1 MCGIIYRHPNGDLI
15 ERFIEYLS
23 SVADRIN
30 QENKTS
36 IILGDFNIDLLNL
49 ESHLASTAHSFLNT
63 LGSHFFQP
71 YILQPTRITDHSA
84 SLIDNIFFNS
94 IEPLTI
100 SGNIV
105 HDLTDHIPN
114 FIIFNKF
121 STLPFKIFKSDYLEF
136 DQQALVS
143 EIPLIDWESVFIS
156 SVSPCNI
163 FKSFYSKIS
172 SIIDKHIPVKQLS
185 RRELKLESKPW
196 ISDAL

>member
-36 IILGDFNIDLLNL
+36 IILGDFNIDLLKL
-49 ESHLASTAHSFLNT
+49 ESQLATTADSFLNT

-94 IEPLTI
+94 IEHLTI

-105 HDLTDHIPN
+105 HDLTDHLPN

-121 STLPFKIFKSDYLEF
+121 STLPFKIFKRDYLVF
-136 DQQALVS
+136 DEQALVS
-143 EIPLIDWESVFIS
+143 EIPLIDWESVFIPS
-156 SVSPCNI
+156 ASPCNM